1 MTHRNKSY
9 FRRLSR
15 NVKQNYLLSKDQL
28 MQKVAILYLF
38 EKFDVDGSG
47 ALDPQELAQLFNEN
61 GVAVTEEEIKKLY
74 GEDKVVFTL
83 DQFERIPKDQE
94 WLRNFRKELKK
105 IHNRLEV
112 HANWEGTRSFIPA
125 TFDAMMI
132 DFGNRVKRKELSD
145 RLEESTEKILKQP
158 TFVKDSLTIEQEMSD
173 HVNIVN

>member
-1 MTHRNKSY
+1 M
-9 FRRLSR
+9 
-15 NVKQNYLLSKDQL
+15 
-28 MQKVAILYLF
+28 
-38 EKFDVDGSG
+38 
-47 ALDPQELAQLFNEN
+47 
-61 GVAVTEEEIKKLY
+61 
-74 GEDKVVFTL
+74 VFTL

-145 RLEESTEKILKQP
+145 RLEESTEKIL
-158 TFVKDSLTIEQEMSD
+158 TIEQEMSD
-173 HVNIVN
+173 HVNIVNQLIDCST